1 MRIPINAIPKYQG
14 VEKTHSDMADNA
26 DIRKAIFGAVPK
38 AVEQT
43 KEFAKYFKRSSSR
56 ETCKEIFDFLKHKIN
71 YVADGEL
78 QMIKLPSALIH
89 TKRGDCKSYSLLTS
103 AILTNLGIPHH
114 FCLVSYNADPTPS
127 HIYVCTDDGC
137 IIDAVWGIFDSEKKP
152 TYKYEVKPNGKMRVK
167 SITGV
172 NESSP
177 LMGKCGCGCN
187 SVMCQTGIQGKKERQ
202 QRRAERKEKRQERRA
217 ERKANKPRRGA
228 KVALTL
234 GRNLFLIAAKANL
247 DGIASK
253 MQKMDFSKISALWK
267 KAGGNPKN
275 LQKSI
280 SQGASRPMRKLGLL
294 SMLKK
299 KSKKINGITGQE
311 VIDTKALE
319 LAIVPVAT
327 AAGAAINPAAG
338 TAAGASLGAVL
349 KVLIPIVVSMI
360 QNTGTAE
367 EVYDIQTLQLG
378 SDDLQDED
386 TGDMEQSVQDFT
398 EEMEKVF
405 PASSGYSDSDI
416 LSIYNGLS
424 QEKKSVWK
432 AMQVKYGRPKES
444 PKDSNITTY
453 VALGAAALV
462 GAYLMFNKKKS

>member
-14 VEKTHSDMADNA
+14 VEKNHSDMADNA
-26 DIRKAIFGAVPK
+26 DIRKAIFGSVPK

-56 ETCKEIFDFLKHKIN
+56 ETCKEIFDFLKQKIN

-78 QMIKLPSALIH
+78 QLIKLPSALIH
-89 TKRGDCKSYSLLTS
+89 TKTGDCKSYSLLTS

-137 IIDAVWGIFDSEKKP
+137 IIDAVWGIFDSEKRP

-167 SITGV
+167 SITGI

-177 LMGKCGCGCN
+177 LMGGCGCGCN
-187 SVMCQTGIQGKKERQ
+187 SVMCQTGIQGRRERQ
-202 QRRAERKEKRQERRA
+202 QRRTERRERRSERREQRQERRA
-217 ERKANKPRRGA
+217 DRREQRQDRRAERRANRPRRGA
-228 KVALTL
+228 KVAFSL
-234 GRNLFLIAAKANL
+234 GRNLFLIAVKANL

-327 AAGAAINPAAG
+327 AAGTAINPGAG

-349 KVLIPIVVSMI
+349 KVLIPIVIGMI
-360 QNTGTAE
+360 QNTGAAE
-367 EVYDIQTLQLG
+367 DVADIQDPQLG

-386 TGDMEQSVQDFT
+386 TGDFED
-398 EEMEKVF
+398 
-405 PASSGYSDSDI
+405 GSDSGDGGDGGGD
-416 LSIYNGLS
+416 N
-424 QEKKSVWK
+424 KT
-432 AMQVKYGRPKES
+432 M
-444 PKDSNITTY
+444 TY

-462 GAYLMFNKKKS
+462 GAYLMFNKKK